1 MLIQCYS
8 PGKCHNYIPGLSR
21 FSRRFTNPQN
31 IFVIVYHR
39 SDRKG
44 EKGWGHLHQAT
55 STSKLYSGTVKIRR
69 LEGRLGPMH
78 YSWYISVIFFSCNWN
93 DGNSQ
98 ICKSRSI
105 SLPSCRFLIDPFQ
118 GNHISK
124 QKKNTITGDLFR
136 LHIKKSIFGMPQE
149 LLLFSALNSDK
160 SHCHDKVYCVA
171 IIPQSQLLPSM
182 QTRLIILSCLCN
194 FAGGL

>member
-1 MLIQCYS
+1 MLIQCYR
-8 PGKCHNYIPGLSR
+8 PGKCHNFIPGLSR

-69 LEGRLGPMH
+69 LEGGLGPMH
-78 YSWYISVIFFSCNWN
+78 YSRYISVFFFSCNWN
-93 DGNSQ
+93 DVNSQ

-105 SLPSCRFLIDPFQ
+105 SLPSCKFLIDPFQ

-124 QKKNTITGDLFR
+124 QKTPSQEICSNDSISKKVCLECHKNFFCSVCWILTKATAMTKYIVL
-136 LHIKKSIFGMPQE
+136 
-149 LLLFSALNSDK
+149 
-160 SHCHDKVYCVA
+160 
-171 IIPQSQLLPSM
+171 QLYHKA
-182 QTRLIILSCLCN
+182 SCYQACKQD
-194 FAGGL
+194 